1 MHTSASTFLLIIRN
15 VITHYKHF
23 FLPLCI
29 FSKLSRLNV
38 WENGAIAPCEA
49 EGHMMCMP
57 HDTCM
62 CMCHAVTA
70 KKHRMSSMIR
80 EKKKEIYRI
89 LCRKWSDKWHK
100 YTYIMVR
107 VFVWTSDLLKQCAE
121 VRTQQV
127 SMRVAPHTN
136 LPSPRDPRNRM
147 AACHGQPPLKTHNR
161 AWKHTSLYCM
171 SVLVRI
177 FVGTTYY
184 PAPLPSP

>member
-15 VITHYKHF
+15 AITHYKHF

-29 FSKLSRLNV
+29 FSKLSRLNF
-38 WENGAIAPCEA
+38 WENDAIASCEV
-49 EGHMMCMP
+49 EGHRSGVHVHVHVSCS
-57 HDTCM
+57 DSKETQNEQYD
-62 CMCHAVTA
+62 
-70 KKHRMSSMIR
+70 KR

-89 LCRKWSDKWHK
+89 FCRKWSDKWHK

-171 SVLVRI
+171 SVLVRT